1 MRRNVRADL
10 DQLDVKILE
19 LYQRDTQLPAHRIG
33 KAVGLS
39 AAAVQ
44 RRLKQLRDDGVIAR
58 EAAQLDPGAVGL
70 GVTCI
75 VNVTL
80 ASDAP
85 PALTRFQKQV
95 RDTPQVQ
102 QCYYV
107 TGSSDFVLIVLVAD
121 MEAYEALTHGALFT
135 DANVHKFT
143 TQVVLSRTKVGLDV
157 CLDAARAAD
166 SK

>member
-1 MRRNVRADL
+1 MRRNVRAEL

-19 LYQRDTQLPAHRIG
+19 LYQGDTQLPAHRIG

-44 RRLKQLRDDGVIAR
+44 RRLKQLRESGVIAR
-58 EAAQLDPGAVGL
+58 EVAQLDPPSVGL

-75 VNVTL
+75 VNVRL
-80 ASDAP
+80 RSDATT
-85 PALTRFQKQV
+85 ALARFQKQIAG
-95 RDTPQVQ
+95 TAEVQ

-107 TGSSDFVLIVLVAD
+107 TGTSDYVLIILVAD
-121 MEAYEALTHGALFT
+121 MEAYEALTHGPLFT
-135 DANVHKFT
+135 DRNIHKFT

-157 CLDAARAAD
+157 CLEQVRE
-166 SK
+166 